1 MQTAQAAGWRP
12 EKEGMALVL
21 SLWASVH
28 GWATLLI
35 DDLLPPGATAEGADW
50 FAYAQALLD

>member
-1 MQTAQAAGWRP
+1 
-12 EKEGMALVL
+12 MALVL